1 MIMRTITLYIC
12 LLMTCFICGAKEI
25 TIIPQ
30 FTLGDTIRYRATT
43 SLVMYHGND
52 SLVSTTKL
60 LPTLIVDGKND
71 KGFVITTNNR
81 LEDFS
86 VECSDP
92 EAGETLKSFDKS
104 DILNDFVAA
113 IVLKIQLG
121 ADCRP
126 DSILNMNAVKERMTD
141 AFINMSAKQQGIEES
156 NREEWEKE
164 TRPLLVGAVNMIC
177 TPTHLIEQQFGNLP
191 YFNLTGIPLKSEK
204 IPTSMIITGDLLK
217 MCHDLKELDME
228 IAPLDSDMESGINAA
243 DGMYSISI
251 SGKKDKLEIEG
262 MLLYGAGIMNHGIL
276 AVKTESD
283 TKRLI
288 TTYAIDALK

>member
-1 MIMRTITLYIC
+1 MRTITLYIC

-177 TPTHLIEQQFGNLP
+177 TPTHLIEQQFANLP
-191 YFNLTGIPLKSEK
+191 YFNLTGIPLKSGK

-217 MCHDLKELDME
+217 MCHDLKELDMK
-228 IAPLDSDMESGINAA
+228 IKPLDSNMESSISAA
-243 DGMYSISI
+243 DEMYSISI